1 MTIEACRIN
10 SLGQIICTTGTS
22 GDQTGSGDL
31 ATALAGLGVSPAKSA
46 LILRLTKI
54 VMASNLAD
62 HDITNRTD
70 NTASTVELCLDPA
83 GFPDV
88 IYVDLATALRFAPL
102 RLAADGEWDKLC
114 RLLKGIG
121 TTC

>member
-1 MTIEACRIN
+1 MTIDACRIN
-10 SLGQIICTTGTS
+10 GLGQIICTTGTS
-22 GDQTGSGDL
+22 GDQIGSGTLD
-31 ATALAGLGVSPAKSA
+31 TVLAGLGASPGKIA
-46 LILRLTKI
+46 LILRLSKI
-54 VMASNLAD
+54 VIASNLTD
-62 HDITNRTD
+62 QDITNRTD

-88 IYVDLATALRFAPL
+88 IYVDLPTALRYAPL
-102 RLAADGEWDKLC
+102 RLAADGEWDRLC